1 MILFN
6 KRWKSRIYS
15 GRVPSYTLL
24 YIPPP
29 AFIFFADWRQDLWS
43 KRFVR
48 DHLRYVD
55 DIVCAAARVVEAVR
69 DHARKNERHNASR
82 IEGIYDSMHVRR
94 GDFQYTPTRLPAD
107 QLYKLSPELTEGA
120 TLYVATDEKDKEFFR
135 IFMDHYDVVFLDDFR
150 RVIKDVDTTV
160 RTHARCYFVLLF
172 TLISHRL

>member
-1 MILFN
+1 M
-6 KRWKSRIYS
+6 
-15 GRVPSYTLL
+15 
-24 YIPPP
+24 
-29 AFIFFADWRQDLWS
+29 
-43 KRFVR
+43 
-48 DHLRYVD
+48 
-55 DIVCAAARVVEAVR
+55 EAVR

-150 RVIKDVDTTV
+150 HVIKDVDTTV
-160 RTHARCYFVLLF
+160 RTHARCILCC
-172 TLISHRL
+172 SSR

>member
-1 MILFN
+1 M
-6 KRWKSRIYS
+6 
-15 GRVPSYTLL
+15 
-24 YIPPP
+24 
-29 AFIFFADWRQDLWS
+29 
-43 KRFVR
+43 
-48 DHLRYVD
+48 RYVD